1 MLFLLF
7 LLTILGIA
15 CAGTYPIAGPMNS
28 TLESTT
34 CGGNCPGGCDSCPCG
49 SSSSYQSASSWCAQY
64 SGWSQTQCQC
74 IMNAESGGN
83 ANAVNQNTGG
93 SLDVGL
99 WQINSMNWASCSSGM
114 LFSTLFYYYLQ

>member
-7 LLTILGIA
+7 LALLGLA

-49 SSSSYQSASSWCAQY
+49 SSSSYQSASSWYLLIIPLQRY
-64 SGWSQTQCQC
+64 KYLRLLHNSGVPN
-74 IMNAESGGN
+74 ILVGHKLN
-83 ANAVNQNTGG
+83 ANA
-93 SLDVGL
+93 L
-99 WQINSMNWASCSSGM
+99 
-114 LFSTLFYYYLQ
+114 

>member
-1 MLFLLF
+1 M
-7 LLTILGIA
+7 GIA

>member
-7 LLTILGIA
+7 LMTLLGLA

-49 SSSSYQSASSWCAQY
+49 SSSSYQSASSWY
-64 SGWSQTQCQC
+64 YN
-74 IMNAESGGN
+74 I
-83 ANAVNQNTGG
+83 
-93 SLDVGL
+93 
-99 WQINSMNWASCSSGM
+99 
-114 LFSTLFYYYLQ
+114 LFSFHHLFF